1 MTGQTTR
8 SPAIGGIELSRRAA
22 CAFDPVQSPG
32 INIVMPAKPVYA
44 LVGEESFLQLQKL
57 AEIRAELP
65 RDTQVVDVDG
75 EQSQLADV
83 LDELRS
89 FAMFGGGKLVVVRD
103 ADDFVSRFRDKLE
116 DYVASPCDSGV
127 LVLRLRSLPK
137 TQRIFKLI
145 SKVGQVHECAPLKQH
160 QLPAWIVNRA
170 KTAHK
175 LTVDRSAAA
184 LLAEL
189 IGADLGRIDNEL
201 AKLALQAPAGKLTSE
216 TVLAAVSFQREQQM
230 WDLTNE
236 LAMGRPVEALKR
248 WRHLVQL
255 DSSAEFR
262 AVTWLTMWLED
273 MGTIL
278 RGGDL
283 GKMSWKYRDHL
294 PQFIKVARSFGRQ
307 RLRLAVDLLAEMDL
321 RAKSGLGD
329 AATNVEQFILSLA
342 ATSA

>member
-1 MTGQTTR
+1 
-8 SPAIGGIELSRRAA
+8 
-22 CAFDPVQSPG
+22 
-32 INIVMPAKPVYA
+32 MPAKPVYA
-44 LVGEESFLQLQKL
+44 LVGEDSFLQLQKL
-57 AEIRAELP
+57 AEIRALLP
-65 RDTQVVDVDG
+65 KDTQVVDVDG
-75 EQSQLADV
+75 EQSELADV

-116 DYVASPCDSGV
+116 DYLASPSDSGV

-145 SKVGQVHECAPLKQH
+145 SKVGQVYECAPLKQH

-170 KTAHK
+170 KTVHK
-175 LTVDRSAAA
+175 LAVDLQAAA
-184 LLAEL
+184 LLADL

-201 AKLALQAPAGKLTSE
+201 AKLALQVSGGRLTSE
-216 TVLAAVSFQREQQM
+216 AVLAGVSFQREQEM

-262 AVTWLTMWLED
+262 AVAWLTMWLED
-273 MGTIL
+273 VDTIL

-283 GKMSWKYRDHL
+283 GKMSWKYRDRL
-294 PQFIKVARSFGRQ
+294 PQFVKVARSFDHQ
-307 RLRLAVDLLAEMDL
+307 RLRRAVDLLAEMDF
-321 RAKSGLGD
+321 RTKSGLGD

-342 ATSA
+342 GS